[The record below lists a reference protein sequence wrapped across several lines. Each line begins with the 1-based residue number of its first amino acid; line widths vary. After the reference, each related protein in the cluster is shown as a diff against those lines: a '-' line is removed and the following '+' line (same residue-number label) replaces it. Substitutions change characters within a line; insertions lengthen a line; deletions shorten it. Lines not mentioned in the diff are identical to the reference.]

1 MLTNDTDVKD
11 EAGLDTSADAPS
23 AEGTKAETVE
33 SAVFEAMKDEFL
45 PTAEEEP
52 VKTDEEEVTEEA
64 TDESEEEPAA
74 EAEADADEPDI
85 DDSDL
90 KEKTQK
96 RVRNLLSEKRELE
109 AKVLALEAERNQP
122 HTQDEYVEAGYDET
136 AAELRALKDELRVER
151 ESRQIAQLN
160 SDMIQGGAEAEK
172 NYPVYDEASPDYD
185 KVFVEQV
192 GNAYRRQANIQLDPN
207 NEYVVRADIP
217 LYDFYKQAAEWRA
230 HGQELGRQAG
240 AKDSAKQ
247 YASAEQPPT
256 NRPTTTSSE
265 KTEPVD
271 LLLQGLTRNLGI

>member
-11 EAGLDTSADAPS
+11 EAGLEPGADAPS
-23 AEGTKAETVE
+23 AEENKPETVE
-33 SAVFEAMKDEFL
+33 SAVFEAMKEEFL
-45 PTAEEEP
+45 PAAEEETVPP
-52 VKTDEEEVTEEA
+52 VEE
-64 TDESEEEPAA
+64 AA
-74 EAEADADEPDI
+74 EAAPEEPEAETEAKDETAADETEI

-122 HTQDEYVEAGYDET
+122 HTQDEYVDAGYDET

-172 NYPVYDEASPDYD
+172 NYPVYDEASSDYD
-185 KVFVEQV
+185 KEFVDQV
-192 GNAYRRQANIQLDPN
+192 GNAYRRQANVELDPK

-217 LYDFYKQAAEWRA
+217 IYDFYKQAAEWRA
-230 HGQELGRQAG
+230 HVQELGRKAG
-240 AKDSAKQ
+240 AQDSAKQ

-256 NRPTTTSSE
+256 ARPSAPSND
-265 KTEPVD
+265 KVDPVD
-271 LLLQGLTRNLGI
+271 LLLQGMTRNLGI

>member
-1 MLTNDTDVKD
+1 MLKNDTDVKD
-11 EAGLDTSADAPS
+11 AADTGNS
-23 AEGTKAETVE
+23 AEASSTEETKPETVE

-45 PTAEEEP
+45 P
-52 VKTDEEEVTEEA
+52 
-64 TDESEEEPAA
+64 AA
-74 EAEADADEPDI
+74 EAEPADKTEEAVEEAEDESDKETEAEDKTEAEETEV

-109 AKVLALEAERNQP
+109 SRVLALEAERNQP

-172 NYPVYDEASPDYD
+172 NYPVYDEASPEYD
-185 KVFVEQV
+185 KEFVEQV
-192 GNAYRRQANIQLDPN
+192 GNAYRRQANITLDPK

-217 LYDFYKQAAEWRA
+217 IYDFYKQAAEWRA
-230 HGQELGRQAG
+230 HGQELGRKAG
-240 AKDSAKQ
+240 AQDSAKQ

-256 NRPTTTSSE
+256 ARPSTTSSE
-265 KTEPVD
+265 KTEPID
-271 LLLQGLTRNLGI
+271 LLLQGLTRNLGV